1 MKKKKKNSDT
11 GYICYMKIHLF
22 TFSIFYGGSVFN
34 KKLKNHQIDFIYLC
48 LDVNPRNKLIK
59 SEEIINFILFT
70 YV

>member
-1 MKKKKKNSDT
+1 
-11 GYICYMKIHLF
+11 MKIHLF

-59 SEEIINFILFT
+59 SDEIINFILFT